1 MKAHE
6 YALNRTKAQIAC
18 ESRVQK
24 RLFRVA
30 REIVSLASN
39 YRRGATL
46 TNEKEFLVASQRIA
60 LGIADGIESDIA
72 VCAKT
77 ACSILNVGTEST
89 EAFLVSKVFGKT
101 SMERTSN
108 YLKNF
113 AEDMVRMCKAGVLMK
128 YTDSQLLSAI
138 RTGYKDPYTTSIITK
153 ARKED
158 INIATPSYGKGIFH
172 SAYQNIARNARQM
185 IAVAWGIAEQQYGK
199 ESGAIGFTVHRGSSY
214 PCAVCDDETAYV
226 HHFGD
231 PYPPFHLNC
240 RCVVK
245 FIYNEEKDE

>member
-1 MKAHE
+1 MESRE

-24 RLFRVA
+24 RLFKVA
-30 REIVSLASN
+30 REIVSLASK

-46 TNEKEFLVASQRIA
+46 TNENGFLAASQRIA
-60 LGIADGIESDIA
+60 LGVADGIESDIA

-77 ACSILNVGTEST
+77 ACSILNIGTDST

-101 SMERTSN
+101 SMERTTS

-138 RTGYKDPYTTSIITK
+138 RTGYKDPYTTSVITK

-185 IAVAWGIAEQQYGK
+185 VAVAWGRAEQQYGK
-199 ESGAIGFTVHRGSSY
+199 EHGAIGYYIFRGSSY
-214 PCAVCDDETAYV
+214 LCPICDDETTYI

-231 PYPPFHLNC
+231 PFPPLHSNC
-240 RCVVK
+240 RCFVK
-245 FIYNEEKDE
+245 FVYEKEEE